1 MSPEEQPTEKPMRGD
16 DIAERLLEFAARVV
30 KLASALPKSPVGQHI
45 SMQMVR
51 SGTSAGANYEEA
63 RGAES
68 HADFAHKLGISL
80 KELRETRYWLKIII
94 RTALISPG
102 RMKDIMRE
110 ADELC
115 RILGK
120 SILTVKQK
128 KTRAPEPAPNSD

>member
-1 MSPEEQPTEKPMRGD
+1 VSPEEQPIEKPMRGD

-30 KLASALPKSPVGQHI
+30 KLAAALPKSPVGQHI
-45 SMQMVR
+45 CMQIVC
-51 SGTSAGANYEEA
+51 SATSAGANYEEA

-68 HADFAHKLGISL
+68 PADFAHKLGISL
-80 KELRETRYWLKIII
+80 KELRETRYWLNIII
-94 RTALISPG
+94 RTALVSPG
-102 RMKDIMRE
+102 RMKNLLQE

-128 KTRAPEPAPNSD
+128 RTRAPGPAPNSD